1 MSWVLYRRVGE
12 KKKKK
17 KQPNPDSSIQWG
29 PKENAGGFMNLAKES
44 SSQGGTLLLPL

>member
-12 KKKKK
+12 KK
-17 KQPNPDSSIQWG
+17 NPDSSIQWG

-44 SSQGGTLLLPL
+44 SNQGGTLLLPL